1 MTGVYDPL
9 LVGLSILIAVF
20 GSFTGLRIAQR
31 LHRYHGLARK
41 SLLAGAAF
49 TIGGGIWAM
58 HFIGMLALRLP
69 VTVNYD
75 LLLTL
80 ISILVSILV
89 TGIGL
94 FCVSYGSPNPK
105 KVVAGGLFMGSGIS
119 LMHYIGMTAIQANCL
134 VTYDWRMVLASI
146 VVGISASTL
155 ALWLTFNLT
164 GLLRRV
170 AGAVV
175 MGLAIS
181 GMHYTAMAAASFSPS
196 PLELAPVTAG
206 IDPYTLAIILAVAS
220 FLLLGVFLL
229 MALPE
234 ESGAASPE
242 SYPGSWSEPAQKF
255 EVGLT
260 PLDLSHDS
268 NEPEV
273 PENLVDALEPW
284 HQKQAGPSLSAAQDK
299 ASQDKASQ
307 ETGTPGAGAASA
319 KLDRLPVEKNKTVV
333 LLDPEDVVCIQADA
347 HYTRVFDGQESY
359 FCSISLSDLENQLN
373 PEIFLRVHR
382 SHIVNLRRARGFERR
397 REQGVV
403 RMEGSTGAH
412 EGGTGDVTVPV
423 SRANVPRVRA
433 ALGLL

>member
-9 LVGLSILIAVF
+9 LVGLSILIAIF

-75 LLLTL
+75 LLWTL
-80 ISILVSILV
+80 VSILVSILV

-94 FCVSYGSPNPK
+94 FVVSYGRPNPG
-105 KVVAGGLFMGSGIS
+105 KVAVGGLFMGSGIA
-119 LMHYIGMTAIQANCL
+119 LMHYLGMSAIQANFIL
-134 VTYDWRMVLASI
+134 SYDGRMVLASI
-146 VVGISASTL
+146 VVGVSASTL

-164 GLLRRV
+164 GLFRRV

-181 GMHYTAMAAASFSPS
+181 GMHYTAMAAARFSPDPEAS
-196 PLELAPVTAG
+196 MAINAG
-206 IDPYTLAIILAVAS
+206 IDPYSLAIILAVAS
-220 FLLLGVFLL
+220 FLLFGAFLL

-234 ESGAASPE
+234 EVARATP
-242 SYPGSWSEPAQKF
+242 SYLTGWNHPLGPPLSV

-260 PLDLSHDS
+260 PLDRPVEGS
-268 NEPEV
+268 P
-273 PENLVDALEPW
+273 
-284 HQKQAGPSLSAAQDK
+284 G
-299 ASQDKASQ
+299 
-307 ETGTPGAGAASA
+307 GTPSDPAGQLLGRPRAPGAPGGAL
-319 KLDRLPVEKNKTVV
+319 LDRLPVEKNKAV
-333 LLDPEDVVCIQADA
+333 LLLDLQQVVCIQADA
-347 HYTRVFDGQESY
+347 HYTKVFDGQQSY
-359 FCSISLSDLENQLN
+359 FCSISLSDLESQLD
-373 PEIFLRVHR
+373 PGVFLRVHR
-382 SHIVNLRRARGFERR
+382 SHIVNLRHARAFERR

-403 RMEGSTGAH
+403 RMEGPIGKPSTGQGAI
-412 EGGTGDVTVPV
+412 TVPV
-423 SRANVPRVRA
+423 SRANVSRVRA
-433 ALGLL
+433 ALGLTP